1 MPRSKT
7 IVAPLLSK
15 KDSTVST
22 VPMVIETKPSMLQT
36 MKEGVS
42 FGMGTSIARAMFDR
56 TFGPIPK
63 QEPAPFQYEPCYVER
78 RVFERCIVSQN
89 ETAFCNN
96 EQNDLVECIKIKEKN
111 LS

>member
-42 FGMGTSIARAMFDR
+42 F
-56 TFGPIPK
+56 
-63 QEPAPFQYEPCYVER
+63 
-78 RVFERCIVSQN
+78 QN
-89 ETAFCNN
+89 ADV
-96 EQNDLVECIKIKEKN
+96 QA
-111 LS
+111 